1 MGYFDAALIARD
13 HLEHHGIKGQR
24 WGVRRFQDYSGRRIK
39 AAGGKKSKSQTTKP
53 STKKPKHDFKDNSA
67 SKSMRKD
74 YVREM
79 LGMYGLTAVTTLS
92 NVGLFNMGVISPQL
106 WGVNAIEAV
115 ASVGYTAGLA
125 VKDVQAVAA
134 NKKEKKFAEER
145 AQNPIDKKTG
155 FHKKTE
161 EMTPEQDMERI
172 NPARKNWDENT
183 KNNCFLC
190 TMSMELRRRGYDV
203 QANKATE
210 GYDADE
216 LVKDYYKGAKPKTSQ
231 GSMNDT
237 DILYMYNHGVSPR
250 INEVDKQKMVSD
262 TIKTVESQKN
272 GARGMMTCVWDG
284 TASGHAFYYAN
295 ENGKLVIYD
304 TQVNK
309 KYEGDKAEGYLNM
322 CSQINVTRLDNCE
335 LNTKYIKEV
344 AG

>member
-1 MGYFDAALIARD
+1 MGWYDQAKENKSLA
-13 HLEHHGIKGQR
+13 HHGVKGQK
-24 WGVRRFQDYSGRRIK
+24 WGVRRYQNYDGTRIK
-39 AAGGKKSKSQTTKP
+39 AAGSKKLKSQTTKP
-53 STKKPKHDFKDNSA
+53 SGKKSKHNFQDNSA
-67 SKSMRKD
+67 SKNMRGD
-74 YVREM
+74 AVRNL

-92 NVGLFNMGVISPQL
+92 NAALFNMGAISPQL
-106 WGVNAIEAV
+106 WGLNAIEAV
-115 ASVGYTAGLA
+115 ASVGQTVGLA

-155 FHKKTE
+155 FHKKTK
-161 EMTPEQDMERI
+161 EMSTDEDMERI

-203 QANKATE
+203 QAQKATE
-210 GYDADE
+210 GYDAEE
-216 LVKDYYKGAKPKTSQ
+216 LVGDYYKGAKPKTSSN
-231 GSMNDT
+231 SMSDK

-250 INEVDKQKMVSD
+250 IDPIAQQKMIED
-262 TIKTVESQKN
+262 TVNTVKSQKS

-295 ENGKLVIYD
+295 EGGKLVIYD

-309 KYEGDKAEGYLNM
+309 KYVDGDAEGYLSR
-322 CSQINVTRLDNCE
+322 CSQINVTRLDNCQI
-335 LNTKYIKEV
+335 NTKYIKEV
-344 AG
+344 AT